1 MKKQDWCQDYKR
13 RLRLAMMSRD
23 YARLREKYV
32 IGKWQL
38 PEGCKSI
45 EEFDQMIA
53 EWWKEY
59 DRTKIGY
66 LESKFLEMSKEDLPP
81 DVQGTYPQDEGGLS
95 FVEYE
100 TCIVRCLEEC
110 ERVAS
115 CFGLTKR
122 ILLRSLF
129 LPEETIRSMDKLDPS
144 ELISYEIV
152 PRVPTYQDSPLGA
165 RLIKAAKESNEVR
178 EALGHFKFTSRIRE
192 YIKAVEVLDEAET
205 SVTSALAETGSKTK
219 AESNEPEVLSAYE
232 LFTLTLYQLPPDVP
246 SVVVEA
252 VRRRAT
258 RQITVL
264 CTVAGLKML
273 QRRGRRS
280 NFPLALE
287 CARLKDDERQ
297 SYADIGS
304 RFGWKLQ
311 YDDYHQRLNQC
322 STARHY
328 VREGRKLRQL
338 LGISTAK

>member
-1 MKKQDWCQDYKR
+1 MKKQEWRRDYKR
-13 RLRLAMMSRD
+13 RLQLAMLSAE
-23 YARLREKYV
+23 YARLRQKYV
-32 IGKWQL
+32 VGKWQL
-38 PEGCKSI
+38 REGCKSI

-59 DRTKIGY
+59 DRTETGY
-66 LESKFLEMSKEDLPP
+66 LERELFEMDKEDLPP
-81 DVQGTYPQDEGGLS
+81 ETEGAYPQDERGLS
-95 FVEYE
+95 FVDYE
-100 TCIVRCLEEC
+100 TCIVRCLKEC
-110 ERVAS
+110 EKAAT
-115 CFGLTKR
+115 CFGLAR
-122 ILLRSLF
+122 WILLRSLF

-144 ELISYEIV
+144 EFISYEIA
-152 PRVPTYQDSPLGA
+152 PRVPMYRDSPLGT

-178 EALGHFKFTSRIRE
+178 EALGHFEFTPRIRE

-205 SVTSALAETGSKTK
+205 SVISALAETGSKTK

-246 SVVVEA
+246 SLVVEA

-258 RQITVL
+258 RQIMVL
-264 CTVAGLKML
+264 CRVVGLKML
-273 QRRGRRS
+273 QRRGRRG
-280 NFPLALE
+280 NFMIALE

-297 SYADIGS
+297 SYADIGR

-311 YDDYHQRLNQC
+311 YDDYRQRLNQC

-338 LGISTAK
+338 LGISTTK